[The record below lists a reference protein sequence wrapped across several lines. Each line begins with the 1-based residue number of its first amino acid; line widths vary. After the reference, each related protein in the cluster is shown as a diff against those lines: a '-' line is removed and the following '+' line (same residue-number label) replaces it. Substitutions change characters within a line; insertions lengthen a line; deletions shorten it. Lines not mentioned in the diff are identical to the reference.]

1 MQSSIYGSQFELLVS
16 TINVSRRILSFF
28 LGLAIAVSSAH
39 AAGSEDILGV
49 WNTEGKEAEIMI
61 YKCGIK
67 HCGKIVWSKDP
78 NYPSDSKEGTP
89 GTLRLDRN
97 NPNPNLRKSPI
108 VGLQILYDFMFVG
121 DNLWTGGK
129 IYNPDNGKT
138 YSGKLTLV
146 SPNQLNLRGFI
157 GLSLIGG
164 TTTWTR

>member
-1 MQSSIYGSQFELLVS
+1 
-16 TINVSRRILSFF
+16 
-28 LGLAIAVSSAH
+28 VSSAH

-67 HCGKIVWSKDP
+67 HCGKIVWSKDSI
-78 NYPSDSKEGTP
+78 YPPDSKEGTP
-89 GTLRLDRN
+89 GTLRLDHN
-97 NPNPNLRKSPI
+97 NPNPKLRKSPI
-108 VGLQILYDFMFVG
+108 IGLQILYDFMFVG

-164 TTTWTR
+164 TTKWTR